1 MSEIPFVNRL
11 GDEIEQAAA
20 ARIASRRRRIRRRV
34 VVGAIGF
41 AVAATGVAAASGVFS
56 SATPEQLATSGIGC
70 YDRADLQHAN
80 VSVLSTGAASPV
92 ETCRRVM
99 RTEGPLVACGGPA
112 VMVFPGGPGTCEK
125 LGLQPLPAEYD
136 AARKRVNRLARRIEA
151 IEASVDC
158 WDPRD
163 LARRVQ
169 TLLDGLPGW
178 RGWRTRIPR
187 SMAEG
192 PCGTV
197 SYAGGDGSRSIDGV
211 VDVRTRTVT
220 ITLTAARSTL
230 DLLDRVADLA
240 DASIERCYDRA
251 GAEALAR
258 ERLAASGRTVTF
270 RVEHLDGG
278 TVERFQDRIDEG
290 CTVIVGFGSAADG
303 YGIEVALRH

>member
-1 MSEIPFVNRL
+1 MSEIPFVNQL

-20 ARIASRRRRIRRRV
+20 ARIAARRGRIRRRV
-34 VVGAIGF
+34 VVGTIGF
-41 AVAATGVAAASGVFS
+41 AVAATGVAAASGVFT
-56 SATPEQLATSGIGC
+56 AGTPEQLATSGIGC

-80 VSVLSTGAASPV
+80 VSVLSTGTASPT

-99 RTEGPLVACGGPA
+99 HTQGPLVACGGPA

-151 IEASVDC
+151 IETSVDC

-230 DLLDRVADLA
+230 DLLDRLTDLP

-251 GAEALAR
+251 GAETLAR
-258 ERLAASGRTVTF
+258 ERLAASGRTVKF
-270 RVEHLDGG
+270 NVEHLDGG
-278 TVERFQDRIDEG
+278 SVQRFQDRIDEG
-290 CTVIVGFGSAADG
+290 CSVIVGFGSAADG
-303 YGIEVALRH
+303 YGIEVAIRE